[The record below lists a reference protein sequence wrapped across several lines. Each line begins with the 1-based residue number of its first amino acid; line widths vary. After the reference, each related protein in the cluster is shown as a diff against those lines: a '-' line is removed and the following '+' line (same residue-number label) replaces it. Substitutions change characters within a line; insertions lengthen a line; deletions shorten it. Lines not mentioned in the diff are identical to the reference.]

1 MSSAKTAVSL
11 QKSLLDEADALA
23 QELDISRS
31 RLFALA
37 VGEFIQ
43 RHRNLEL
50 LEAIDNAYGDPP
62 GTGERTLYE
71 KMRAKHRRMVEG
83 QW

>member
-1 MSSAKTAVSL
+1 MSSVKTAISL
-11 QKSLLDEADALA
+11 QRSLLDQVDALA

-31 RLFALA
+31 RVFALA
-37 VGEFIQ
+37 VEEFIQ

-50 LEAIDNAYGDPP
+50 LEAINDAYDNSPNP
-62 GTGERTLYE
+62 EERTLYE
-71 KMRAKHRRMVEG
+71 KTRKKHRRMVEG